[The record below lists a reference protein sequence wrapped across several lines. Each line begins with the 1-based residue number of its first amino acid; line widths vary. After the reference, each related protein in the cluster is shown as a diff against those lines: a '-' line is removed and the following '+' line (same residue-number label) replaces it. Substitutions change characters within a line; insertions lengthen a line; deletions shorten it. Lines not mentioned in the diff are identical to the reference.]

1 MYALGDE
8 VYCDMKKIWHYNWI
22 HEMYVFHTITLNL

>member
-22 HEMYVFHTITLNL
+22 HEMYVFIQ